1 MREKLI
7 EAVGSFK
14 FPIESCGCTIG
25 EYIVPYSIQEPLVDH
40 LIASGVVVSKMETTT
55 DEDNNVTSNTEDIYP
70 LVIICDRYTGA
81 YSGGKYTA
89 WNHDLEDIPPEIDG
103 DDVDCRNFWWGGEAD
118 KYNVGKGSTIAEAV
132 MDLARK
138 LPKGE

>member
-7 EAVGSFK
+7 ELLTESDILCDTCGESGSSYCIEAVA
-14 FPIESCGCTIG
+14 
-25 EYIVPYSIQEPLVDH
+25 DH

-55 DEDNNVTSNTEDIYP
+55 DEDNNVPSNTEDIYP

-138 LPKGE
+138 LPEGE

>member
-55 DEDNNVTSNTEDIYP
+55 KWIPVTERLPEQTSRCLVARWDYVTDKPFIDILWSEKGVWWNRLHGGNYAVTHWMP
-70 LVIICDRYTGA
+70 L
-81 YSGGKYTA
+81 
-89 WNHDLEDIPPEIDG
+89 PEP
-103 DDVDCRNFWWGGEAD
+103 
-118 KYNVGKGSTIAEAV
+118 
-132 MDLARK
+132 
-138 LPKGE
+138 PKGE